1 MMMYKKEHLTDKGFE
16 KIVKLRDKIR
26 KGGKKAKGFNYYLKK

>member
-1 MMMYKKEHLTDKGFE
+1 MMDRKEHLTDNGFI

-26 KGGKKAKGFNYYLKK
+26 KRGKKAKTFDRRSSL